1 MTDSLTASMSPAERE
16 QLVARIA
23 AEVVRRLSVAPPQAA
38 TAVSAPQPSASA
50 TATARAEA
58 AGTGPMLAEKVIVL
72 ATVARLPRDL
82 REVTVRQ
89 DAVLTPSA
97 REWLADHR
105 IAIRRIAASAASA
118 TPAAS
123 PAFLVAASDLPAR
136 AAGQAAAVAR
146 AVPGGQQLPATG
158 LASLIDAFAEAASRN
173 GSRGLLLTPRPA
185 AAALMANRKRTIR
198 AVVATSVRE
207 ALAVAEE
214 CRATLVVLDPS
225 RLGPGSLQRVAIE
238 FAKQSHQPLPADLA
252 EACRPCGCSRSPQET
267 TR

>member
-1 MTDSLTASMSPAERE
+1 MTAALTASMSPAERE

-50 TATARAEA
+50 TATAAEA

-123 PAFLVAASDLPAR
+123 PASLVAASDLPAR

-146 AVPGGQQLPATG
+146 ASA
-158 LASLIDAFAEAASRN
+158 RW
-173 GSRGLLLTPRPA
+173 PA
-185 AAALMANRKRTIR
+185 AACNGACQPDR
-198 AVVATSVRE
+198 
-207 ALAVAEE
+207 
-214 CRATLVVLDPS
+214 
-225 RLGPGSLQRVAIE
+225 RLRGSGLLQRLAGPPTHP
-238 FAKQSHQPLPADLA
+238 AAGCRGPDGQSQTNNPGGGGH
-252 EACRPCGCSRSPQET
+252 ERSRSPC
-267 TR
+267 RR